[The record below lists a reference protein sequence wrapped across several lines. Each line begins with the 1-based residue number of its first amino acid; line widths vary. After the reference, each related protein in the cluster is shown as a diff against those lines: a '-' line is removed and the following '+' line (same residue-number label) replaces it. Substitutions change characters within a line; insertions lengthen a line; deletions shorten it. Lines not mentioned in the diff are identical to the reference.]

1 MPFDH
6 HALPRQML
14 AIQLEPRMMFDAA
27 AAATAAE
34 VSAATDHIAVD
45 GDTSDSGTA
54 DSAGTQL
61 TGVETLISSHDGTQ
75 LFAIANDTNNGESRI
90 NVFSVGDDGALT
102 LEQTFSDSDN
112 SNLTGALTLESSD
125 DGNTLFILGDSGVSV
140 YNRPTADGEF
150 ALITTGATEATDAIA
165 QDLAV
170 SGDTL
175 YVSAQNAVYQYSFA
189 DDALT
194 LESTVNL
201 GDANVTVTDLLVND
215 DTLYIASSNSATAI
229 SRFTIGDDGT
239 LTAAGSISA
248 PSGTAYTQQLRLSH
262 DGSRLYALDNNGT
275 FTLQSYDIADD
286 GTLSATGDAVTL
298 GDGITD
304 IAITPDDSALIAVGS
319 TLDLYSLTAGDTPVK
334 NTDESYFASDITGY
348 YSYSLGGIAVSAD
361 GSGLYVGLSEY
372 SDGVIERLDLASSG
386 PSYTEGSDPVALLAT
401 AELHDATL
409 DSADNYQGA
418 SLVIGRE
425 GDGASD
431 DLYSFAD
438 ANGLTLLNG
447 EIQLDGESIASFSQS
462 DGTLTVTFTGATT
475 QATAQQLLRQITYS
489 NTSNDPT
496 ANGSNPT
503 LDITF
508 NASADNS
515 ATLAVSATLIDV
527 NDPAT
532 GETTPLDPTFTEEGE
547 SVGLFS
553 NTTLDTVESGQQI
566 WRVVLTLDSDGSNE
580 QIRTGS
586 QQFSLDSS
594 GTFYTADGTTY
605 LVSHDGST
613 TTLTIYLLNSPADA
627 ANYIDQLT
635 YWNSGSSLDGQSR
648 TIGLSVVEYP
658 TPDSTDIAST
668 TVTLEAPSEAN
679 TAPVITA
686 GDSVTYTEGDAAI
699 AIAGDATL
707 SDAQMDAFNGGE
719 GNYAG
724 AVLTIALGDG
734 ASSADTLGFANSDYL
749 TRSGEQIL
757 KDGTVIARVQL
768 SADTLILTFTDAN
781 GAVPTTADV
790 QAVLQQVTYSNS
802 SHAPVDSVAIGVT
815 LTDQRGLTSDQLT
828 ISLDITAVNDLPEIH
843 LDPNSLL
850 GQLAAGTGIEN
861 LEGVDSADQIAL
873 SNDGRLL
880 VVADDNAN
888 IAVFSRDADSGELTY
903 LGTTATDTGLTSVNQ
918 LVVSADGSTLFV
930 HGMSAENGNQ
940 ISVFTLNADGT
951 LTELAS
957 TNGNDSYEIWDTK
970 AFAVSSDGQTLYQIN
985 MYDLNVFQISD
996 GNLSLQSSIYGNM
1009 FGSPYL
1015 WSPDSL
1021 KLQDNHLYITSQNGL
1036 IVYATAADGS
1046 LTLAGQLSSG
1056 ATDANG
1062 NTAAL
1067 AGGSEIVTSADG
1079 SEIFIH
1085 DNNGVQHFHF
1095 DSDSQT
1101 LTFISTALSDS
1112 SITHIA
1118 LAADGNALSVSR
1130 DGSVT
1135 YYGTAGTQLTEL
1147 NTLNSQASTDLVMIG
1162 SDLYALG
1169 QNSIEHF
1176 TQLPPDPLTVA
1187 VGAPGIHFTDNL
1199 TLSDIELDNAD
1210 SYNGASISITGSAG
1224 DSFNFTDSDTLT
1236 LNDNNVQL
1244 DGTNIASFSQSNGV
1258 LTLTFTADVDA
1269 TTANTVLHLLTY
1281 STTTAGSH
1289 TLTLVMND
1297 GEDNSASQSV
1307 QIQAFENSAPV
1318 FSNISYQLPAARA
1331 SQPYSA
1337 TLPDDLFTDA
1347 DGDALTLTLS
1357 NLPDRL
1363 SFDATT
1369 RTLSGTPTTAGE
1381 ITLTLT
1387 ASDGADSTEQPLTL
1401 KVAVA
1406 NTAPEVTA
1414 TDLELPAAQQGQS
1427 YAFTLPDDLFTDAD
1441 GDALTLNVDGLP
1453 AGLSFNPDTRTVS
1466 GTPTGAG
1473 TLVLTVIAQDALGGE
1488 AQREVSLTI
1497 DRPAVNPVIDPQPTF
1512 RVTLVPPT
1520 EITQTSQI
1528 TGNSAGFDPIL
1539 GNATVTSAAWEP
1551 PAGVDADIPPLEL
1564 LDSTQSL
1571 IAGAAATDQI
1581 YQLSA
1586 QRAPNGQLSYVL
1598 PARLTQNR
1606 DVQLR
1611 LGNGLPLPSWMQFDG
1626 RRLHVDSQHAVG
1638 EQVNLRMVVTDA
1650 SGDQHSVALAL
1661 PLHTTDDSAPAT
1673 PLTDSTDTAP
1683 LSLQQQLEAA
1693 SRSAL
1698 LSQAQTLITAL
1709 NNRSVKDS

>member
-6 HALPRQML
+6 HALPRQTL

-61 TGVETLISSHDGTQ
+61 TGVETLIASHDGAQ

-102 LEQTFSDSDN
+102 LEQTLSDSDN
-112 SNLTGALTLESSD
+112 SNLLTLESSD
-125 DGNTLFILGDSGVSV
+125 DGNTLFILGDSGISV
-140 YNRPTADGEF
+140 YSRATADGEF
-150 ALITTGATEATDAIA
+150 ALVTTGATEATDAIA
-165 QDLAV
+165 QDLAI
-170 SGDTL
+170 SSDTL
-175 YVSAQNAVYQYSFA
+175 YVSAQNAVYQYNFA
-189 DDALT
+189 DDALI
-194 LESTVNL
+194 LESTLDL

-215 DTLYIASSNSATAI
+215 DTLYVASSNSATAI

-248 PSGTAYTQQLRLSH
+248 PGGTAYTQQLLLSN

-275 FTLQSYDIADD
+275 FTLQSYDIADN
-286 GTLSATGDAVTL
+286 GTLSATGDLVTL

-319 TLDLYSLTAGDTPVK
+319 TLDLYSLTTGDTPVR

-361 GSGLYVGLSEY
+361 GRGLYVGLSEY

-401 AELHDATL
+401 AELHDPTL

-425 GDGASD
+425 GNGASD

-462 DGTLTVTFTGATT
+462 NGTLTVTFTGATT
-475 QATAQQLLRQITYS
+475 QPTAQQVLRQITYS
-489 NTSNDPT
+489 NGSDDPT

-566 WRVVLTLDSDGSNE
+566 WRVVLTLDSNGSNE
-580 QIRTGS
+580 QIRAVG

-605 LVSHDGST
+605 LVSHDGGS

-635 YWNSGSSLDGQSR
+635 YFNSGSNLDGQSR
-648 TIGLSVVEYP
+648 TIELSVVEYP

-668 TVTLEAPSEAN
+668 TVTLEAPAQAN

-686 GDSVTYTEGDAAI
+686 DDTTTYTEGDAAI
-699 AIAGDATL
+699 AIAGDATI

-724 AVLTIALGDG
+724 AVMTIALGDG
-734 ASSADTLGFANSDYL
+734 ASSADTLGFANNDHL

-757 KDGTVIARVQL
+757 KDGTAIARVQL
-768 SADTLILTFTDAN
+768 SADTLIITFTDAN
-781 GAVPTTADV
+781 GTVPTTADV

-802 SHAPVDSVAIGVT
+802 SHAPVDSVAISVT
-815 LTDQRGLTSDQLT
+815 LADQRGLISNQLD
-828 ISLDITAVNDLPEIH
+828 INLDITAINDLPEIH
-843 LDPNSLL
+843 LDPDSLL
-850 GQLAAGTGIEN
+850 GQLAAGTGIDN
-861 LEGVDSADQIAL
+861 LEGIDSADQIAL
-873 SNDGRLL
+873 SSDGRLL
-880 VVADDNAN
+880 VIADDNAN
-888 IAVFSRDADSGELTY
+888 IAVFSRNADSGELTY

-930 HGMSAENGNQ
+930 HGMSAGNGNQ

-951 LTELAS
+951 LTTLAS
-957 TNGNDSYEIWDTK
+957 TTGNDSYEIWDTK
-970 AFAVSSDGQTLYQIN
+970 AFVVSSDGQTLYQIN
-985 MYDLNVFQISD
+985 MYDLNVFHISD
-996 GNLSLQSSIYGNM
+996 GNLSLQTSIYGNM
-1009 FGSPYL
+1009 FSSPYL
-1015 WSPDSL
+1015 WSPDSMAM
-1021 KLQDNHLYITSQNGL
+1021 QGNHIYITSQNGL
-1036 IVYATAADGS
+1036 IVYETAADGS

-1056 ATDANG
+1056 ATDTNG
-1062 NTAAL
+1062 NTVTL

-1085 DNNGVQHFHF
+1085 DNTGIQHFHF

-1101 LTFISTALSDS
+1101 LTFVSTALSDS
-1112 SITHIA
+1112 NITHIA
-1118 LAADGNALSVSR
+1118 LAADGHSLSVSR
-1130 DGSVT
+1130 DGSIT
-1135 YYGTAGTQLTEL
+1135 YYGTAGNQLTEL
-1147 NTLNSQASTDLVMIG
+1147 NTLSSEANTDLVMIG
-1162 SDLYALG
+1162 SDLYAFG

-1176 TQLPPDPLTVA
+1176 TQLPPEPLTVA
-1187 VGAPGIHFTDNL
+1187 IGAEGIHFTDNL
-1199 TLSDIELDNAD
+1199 TLSDIELDSAD
-1210 SYNGASISITGSAG
+1210 NYNGASITINAGSA
-1224 DSFNFTDSDTLT
+1224 DSFGFAATDTLT
-1236 LNDNNVQL
+1236 LS
-1244 DGTNIASFSQSNGV
+1244 DGNIQQNGTDIASFSQSNGV

-1269 TTANTVLHLLTY
+1269 TTANTVLHQLTY
-1281 STTTAGSH
+1281 STTAAGTH
-1289 TLTLVMND
+1289 TLTLVIND
-1297 GEDNSASQSV
+1297 GEDNSSSQSV
-1307 QIQAFENSAPV
+1307 EIEAYANSAPE
-1318 FSNISYQLPAARA
+1318 FSGTDYQLPAARA
-1331 SQPYSA
+1331 GQPYSV
-1337 TLPDDLFTDA
+1337 TLPDALFTDA
-1347 DGDALTLTLS
+1347 DGDALTLTLG
-1357 NLPDRL
+1357 NLPDGL
-1363 SFDATT
+1363 SFDAAT
-1369 RTLSGTPTTAGE
+1369 RSLNGTPTTAGE

-1401 KVAVA
+1401 EVAVA

-1441 GDALTLNVDGLP
+1441 GDALTLSINGLP
-1453 AGLSFNPDTRTVS
+1453 TGLNFNPDTRTLS
-1466 GTPTGAG
+1466 GTPIEAG
-1473 TLVLTVIAQDALGGE
+1473 TLVLTVIARDAFDGE
-1488 AQREVSLTI
+1488 TQREVSLTI
-1497 DRPAVNPVIDPQPTF
+1497 DRPAVNPVINPQPTF
-1512 RVTLVPPT
+1512 RVTLMPPAD
-1520 EITQTSQI
+1520 IAQTSQI
-1528 TGNSAGFDPIL
+1528 TGARAGFDPMF
-1539 GNATVTSAAWEP
+1539 NDATVTAATWDL
-1551 PAGVDADIPPLEL
+1551 PAGVDTDTTPLEP
-1564 LDSTQSL
+1564 LDSTQAL
-1571 IAGAAATDQI
+1571 ITGAAPTDQI
-1581 YQLSA
+1581 YQLGA
-1586 QRAPNGQLSYVL
+1586 QREPDGQMSYVL
-1598 PARLTQNR
+1598 PTALTQNR

-1611 LGNGLPLPSWMQFDG
+1611 LGNGLPLPSWIQFDG
-1626 RRLHVDSQHAVG
+1626 RQLHVDSQHAVG
-1638 EQVNLRMVVTDA
+1638 EQVNLRMIVTDPN
-1650 SGDQHSVALAL
+1650 GDQHSVALAL
-1661 PLHTTDDSAPAT
+1661 PLRTVDGSAGAT
-1673 PLTDSTDTAP
+1673 PLTDSTDSAP
-1683 LSLQQQLEAA
+1683 LGLQQQLAAA

-1698 LSQAQTLITAL
+1698 LAQAQTLLTAL